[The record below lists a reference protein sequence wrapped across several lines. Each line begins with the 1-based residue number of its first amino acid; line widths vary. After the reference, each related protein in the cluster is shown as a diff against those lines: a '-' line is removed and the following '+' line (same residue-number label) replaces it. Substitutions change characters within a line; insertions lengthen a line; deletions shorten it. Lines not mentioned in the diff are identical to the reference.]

1 MNQNSFSLISF
12 DASTA
17 PKIEITVK
25 ITHQNNQ
32 LDLQYQLRGNL
43 SEMIIPS
50 SDLVPTRQYDLWEH
64 TCFEF
69 FLRLQETTQYW
80 EFNLSPAGDWNVF
93 RFYNY
98 RQDLTEEKAI
108 QTLPF
113 TVSQTATSLQLNLN
127 LNLDCIIGK
136 ERNLDVAIAT
146 VVENKDL
153 QLSYWALTH
162 PATTPDFHHQDSFV
176 ISL

>member
-1 MNQNSFSLISF
+1 MNQSNFSLIPF

-17 PKIEITVK
+17 PKIDITGK
-25 ITHQNNQ
+25 IARQNNQ
-32 LDLQYQLRGNL
+32 LDLQYQLIGNL
-43 SEMIIPS
+43 SEIIVPS
-50 SDLVPTRQYDLWEH
+50 SDRVATRQYDLWEH

-69 FLRLQETTQYW
+69 FLRLQDTTQYW
-80 EFNLSPAGDWNVF
+80 EFNLSPVGDWNVF
-93 RFYNY
+93 GFYDY

-136 ERNLDVAIAT
+136 ERDLDVAITT
-146 VVENKDL
+146 VVENKAK

-162 PATTPDFHHQDSFV
+162 PATAADFHHQDSFV